1 MILSFGGFSSYCHP
15 FSTGPLLNAF
25 PYDSFHSLVNFF
37 DSRFQLEQ
45 TARVAFPDVQVAGRK
60 SNLLVAALSSSLAYE
75 SLAKIRTV
83 VTADWQ
89 VVCA

>member
-1 MILSFGGFSSYCHP
+1 MILFVEESSAYCHS

-37 DSRFQLEQ
+37 DPRFQLEQ
-45 TARVAFPDVQVAGRK
+45 TARDAFPDVQVAGRK

-75 SLAKIRTV
+75 SLAKIRSV

-89 VVCA
+89 VGCA

>member
-1 MILSFGGFSSYCHP
+1 MVLSVWRIFIILPSL
-15 FSTGPLLNAF
+15 STGPLLNAF
-25 PYDSFHSLVNFF
+25 PYDSFHSLVNVF
-37 DSRFQLEQ
+37 DPRFQLEQ

-60 SNLLVAALSSSLAYE
+60 SNLLVAALASSSAYE